1 MIFWNTSQPYYGFI
15 LNSTN
20 IYNKIFNLNNLYN
33 EYLYYEYENGIILRR
48 YYKYNI
54 QTFIGTITCS
64 GHLDSILYTNYNPII
79 NISYIPLYSLF
90 SDNNLYF
97 LNATLNNNYNYQNY
111 YFYLYSN
118 PNLDKQTALYLA
130 FSTQIPY
137 IEINYIKPINVI
149 NLNNL
154 INLSENYQNV
164 YFYFNNLNITIFN
177 GTIYPGNN
185 VSNYTYSESFNV
197 YVLNTT
203 MVNTLYKDQLTI
215 YIK

>member
-15 LNSTN
+15 LDSTN

-33 EYLYYEYENGIILRR
+33 GYLYYEYENGIILRR
-48 YYKYNI
+48 YFKNSL
-54 QTFIGTITCS
+54 CS
-64 GHLDSILYTNYNPII
+64 GHLDSILYINYNPTIY
-79 NISYIPLYSLF
+79 ISYISSYNNY
-90 SDNNLYF
+90 NNLYF
-97 LNATLNNNYNYQNY
+97 LNATLNNNNYLLNY

-118 PNLDKQTALYLA
+118 PNLDRQTALYLA

-154 INLSENYQNV
+154 VNLSENYQNA

-177 GTIYPGNN
+177 GTIYQGNIVN
-185 VSNYTYSESFNV
+185 NYTYSESFNI
-197 YVLNTT
+197 YVLNNT

>member
-1 MIFWNTSQPYYGFI
+1 
-15 LNSTN
+15 
-20 IYNKIFNLNNLYN
+20 LNNLLN
-33 EYLYYEYENGIILRR
+33 EYLYYKYENGIILKR
-48 YYKYNI
+48 YYKGN
-54 QTFIGTITCS
+54 GCS
-64 GHLDSILYTNYNPII
+64 GYLYSILYTNYNPII
-79 NISYIPLYSLF
+79 NISYASQY
-90 SDNNLYF
+90 DNDNYNNLYF
-97 LNATLNNNYNYQNY
+97 LNTTLNNNYNYSNY

-118 PNLDKQTALYLA
+118 PNLDNQTALYLA

-177 GTIYPGNN
+177 GTINPGNN
-185 VSNYTYSESFNV
+185 VSNYNYSENFNI
-197 YVLNTT
+197 YVLNNT

>member
-1 MIFWNTSQPYYGFI
+1 MLFWNTSQSYYGFV
-15 LNSTN
+15 LDSTN
-20 IYNKIFNLNNLYN
+20 IYNEIFDLNNLYN
-33 EYLYYEYENGIILRR
+33 EYLYYEYENGIILNR
-48 YYKYNI
+48 YYEGN
-54 QTFIGTITCS
+54 GCS
-64 GHLDSILYTNYNPII
+64 GYLNSILYTNYNPII
-79 NISYIPLYSLF
+79 NISNTSSYS
-90 SDNNLYF
+90 SSSNNNLYF

-118 PNLDKQTALYLA
+118 PNLDGQTALYLA
-130 FSTQIPY
+130 FSNQIPY

-154 INLSENYQNV
+154 VNLSENYQNV

-177 GTIYPGNN
+177 GTIYQGNILN
-185 VSNYTYSESFNV
+185 NYTYSESFNV

>member
-1 MIFWNTSQPYYGFI
+1 LQIIF
-15 LNSTN
+15 
-20 IYNKIFNLNNLYN
+20 
-33 EYLYYEYENGIILRR
+33 
-48 YYKYNI
+48 
-54 QTFIGTITCS
+54 CS
-64 GHLDSILYTNYNPII
+64 GYLDSILYTNYNPII
-79 NISYIPLYSLF
+79 NISYISSFGNY
-90 SDNNLYF
+90 NNLYF
-97 LNATLNNNYNYQNY
+97 LNSTLNNNYNYQNY

-118 PNLDKQTALYLA
+118 PNLDRQTALYLA

-137 IEINYIKPINVI
+137 IEINYIKPLNVI

-154 INLSENYQNV
+154 INLSENYQNA

-177 GTIYPGNN
+177 GTIYPGNIVN
-185 VSNYTYSESFNV
+185 NYKYSENFNV